1 MESQVRIDKYL
12 WSVRIFKTRSIAAAA
27 CKKGKIS
34 LNGVPAKSSRIVNI
48 GDILMVY
55 KTPVQFQYKV
65 LMLSGKRLSA
75 RLVPD
80 YLKDITPEEEKE
92 KLLSPRFPRIAIR
105 EKGSGRPTKKERRTM
120 DQFQKGSFE

>member
-12 WSVRIFKTRSIAAAA
+12 WSVRIFKTRSIAAEA
-27 CKKGKIS
+27 CKKGKVS
-34 LNGVPAKSSRIVNI
+34 LNGVSAKSGRIVNK
-48 GDILMVY
+48 GDLLMVC
-55 KTPVQFQYKV
+55 KAPVQFQYKV

-92 KLLSPRFPRIAIR
+92 KLLRPRFPDFGIR

-120 DQFQKGSFE
+120 DQYQKGSS

>member
-12 WSVRIFKTRSIAAAA
+12 WSVRIFKTRSIAAEA

-34 LNGVPAKSSRIVNI
+34 LNGVPVKSSRFVNI
-48 GDILMVY
+48 GDLLMVY

-65 LMLSGKRLSA
+65 LLLRGKRISA

-92 KLLSPRFPRIAIR
+92 KLLRPQFPDIAIR

-120 DQFQKGSFE
+120 DQYQKGSLE

>member
-1 MESQVRIDKYL
+1 MENQVRIDKYL
-12 WSVRIFKTRSIAAAA
+12 WSVRIFKTRSIAAEA

-48 GDILMVY
+48 GDLLMVY

-75 RLVPD
+75 SLVGD
-80 YLKDITPEEEKE
+80 YLEDITPEEEKE

>member
-12 WSVRIFKTRSIAAAA
+12 WSVRIFKTRSIAAEA

-48 GDILMVY
+48 GDLLMVY

-75 RLVPD
+75 RLVGD

-92 KLLSPRFPRIAIR
+92 KLISPRFSRIAIR